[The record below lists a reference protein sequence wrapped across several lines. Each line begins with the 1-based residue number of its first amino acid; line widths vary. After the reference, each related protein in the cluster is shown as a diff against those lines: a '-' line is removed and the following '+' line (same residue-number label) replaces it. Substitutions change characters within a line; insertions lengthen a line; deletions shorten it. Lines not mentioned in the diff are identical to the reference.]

1 MLAVDT
7 NVVVRFLVNDEA
19 AQHLRAI
26 ALFRKHDIWLP
37 KTVLLETEW
46 VLRTVFD
53 FTGEEI
59 GSALR
64 NLLGLPNVRCE
75 DGPAVAMALDGLAGG
90 LDFADSL
97 HLSGCQAAGAEEG
110 FATFDTRLV
119 KRASRQWPDIPV
131 RLP

>member
-7 NVVVRFLVNDEA
+7 NVVVRFLINDQA
-19 AQHLRAI
+19 VQHQRAI
-26 ALFRKHDIWLP
+26 ALFRKHDLWLP

-59 GSALR
+59 GTALR

-75 DGPAVAMALDGLAGG
+75 DGPAVAMALDGLAAG
-90 LDFADSL
+90 LDFADAL
-97 HLSGCQAAGAEEG
+97 HLSGCQAAGADEG
-110 FATFDTRLV
+110 FATFDARFV
-119 KRASRQWPDIPV
+119 KRARRQWPDIAV